1 MGSQFFSIFKKEF
14 ALFDEYFKRLI
25 ESDFSVFKNIS
36 DYIFSMSG
44 KKTRPLLLFYTHKI
58 FSQEV
63 EKKAYLSAALIEI
76 IHSVSLLH
84 DDVVDEAKQR
94 RGKPSASALWGNE
107 AVVLAGD
114 YMLANSF
121 LRAFDDKDDTLMQML
136 IQVVKDMSE
145 GELLQIQYNILPT
158 ITEQQYFEIIDRKTA
173 GLFSCCCRAG
183 AYTAGASKEQIEI
196 VSKMGRELGLAFQIK
211 DDLTDVNP
219 AKNDGKPYGQDIREK
234 KINLPTLYFIEQA
247 TESEKEEI
255 SHIWESA
262 DPPAYGMIE
271 KILAAINSSNAVPRC
286 REKIKHHYENAISML
301 SDLNV
306 TTLPPQIRNFF
317 SFISVDDEVR

>member
-1 MGSQFFSIFKKEF
+1 MESHFFSIFKKEF

-25 ESDFSVFKNIS
+25 ESDFSAFKNIS

-44 KKTRPLLLFYTHKI
+44 KKTRPLLLFYTHRI
-58 FSQEV
+58 FSSEV
-63 EKKAYLSAALIEI
+63 GKKAYLSAALIEI

-107 AVVLAGD
+107 MAVIAGD

-121 LRAFDDKDDTLMQML
+121 LRAFDDRDDTLMQML

-145 GELLQIQYNILPT
+145 GELLQIQYNISPT

-183 AYTAGASKEQIEI
+183 AYTAGASKEQVEI
-196 VSKMGRELGLAFQIK
+196 VSKIGRELGLAFQIR
-211 DDLTDVNP
+211 DDLTDIDP

-255 SHIWESA
+255 SRIWQSA
-262 DPPAYGMIE
+262 DPPTDSMIE
-271 KILAAINSSNAVPRC
+271 KILAAINSSNAVSKC
-286 REKIKHHYENAISML
+286 RDKIKYHYENAVSML

-306 TTLPPQIRNFF
+306 TTFPPQIKSFF
-317 SFISVDDEVR
+317 SFISVNNEVK